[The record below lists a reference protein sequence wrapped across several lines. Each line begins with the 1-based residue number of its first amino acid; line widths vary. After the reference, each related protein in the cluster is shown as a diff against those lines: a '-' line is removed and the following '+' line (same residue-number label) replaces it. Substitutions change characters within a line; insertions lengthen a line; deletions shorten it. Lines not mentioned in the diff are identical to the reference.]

1 MVQTMNSPKLK
12 LQVQSAGR
20 PAAGFSLI
28 ELMVAVTLGLL
39 LILAMASLLA
49 QQNKARS
56 EIEKSAAQIENGRY
70 ALSILQ
76 SDIQLAGYYGEFA
89 GSIGTPATLPNACEK
104 ANLSDIAASLALPLQ
119 GYSNVGSTMPTTLS
133 GCLSA
138 DNHLDGTDILV
149 VRRLQAAAPASLTSI
164 AGAAGGSN
172 AKRIYVQTNPD
183 SRVIDRG
190 ENSGSFTLT
199 KKDGTTPADLR
210 AYVERI
216 YFVSPCNV
224 FESGQTVCTAN
235 ADGGKPIPTLKRLEL
250 SVAGGATAFVVT
262 PLVEGVENMQ
272 LDYGVDTEGVG
283 GPAYP
288 FVQSPTLAQWPDVV
302 AVNISLLVRNP
313 AETFGYEDEKTYG
326 LGLAGSFGP
335 FNDTYKRHVYSSS
348 VRVINVSA
356 RKE

>member
-1 MVQTMNSPKLK
+1 MAQTMNSPTDRF
-12 LQVQSAGR
+12 QAQPRHGS
-20 PAAGFSLI
+20 AAGFSLI

-56 EIEKSAAQIENGRY
+56 ELDKSAAQIENGRY
-70 ALSILQ
+70 ALNLLQ
-76 SDIQLAGYYGEFA
+76 SDIQLAGFYGENVGPTA
-89 GSIGTPATLPNACEK
+89 VPTTMPNACET
-104 ANLSDIAASLALPLQ
+104 ASMASIDASLALPLQ
-119 GYSNVGSTMPTTLS
+119 GYSNVGSTIPTTLS
-133 GCLSA
+133 GCLA
-138 DNHLDGTDILV
+138 DADHVDGTDILV
-149 VRRLQAAAPASLTSI
+149 MRRLHTNVASTLD
-164 AGAAGGSN
+164 
-172 AKRIYVQTNPD
+172 AKRVYVQTTP
-183 SRVIDRG
+183 SGRVTDLG
-190 ENSGSFTLT
+190 ENASSFTLL
-199 KKDGTTPADLR
+199 KKDGVTVADRR
-210 AYVERI
+210 AYVQRI

-224 FESGQTVCTAN
+224 FESGETSCTAD

-250 SVAGGATAFVVT
+250 SVAGGTPGATAFVLT

-288 FVQSPTLAQWPDVV
+288 FLQSPTLAQWPEVV

-313 AETFGYEDEKTYG
+313 AETFGHEDDRTYS
-326 LGLAGSFGP
+326 LGLAGSVGP
-335 FNDTYKRHVYSSS
+335 FNDRYKRHVYSSG